1 MELGWCVLLTH
12 CFNNQLGV
20 NFLPHELQASISE
33 LREIEVNAKIEGV
46 FVVTWLSCVYN
57 GLIDYRVSRV
67 DWRTAEWHLWCIKE
81 LQW

>member
-1 MELGWCVLLTH
+1 MKQSRVRVRYCYNMDWNTELGWCVLLTH

-46 FVVTWLSCVYN
+46 FVVT
-57 GLIDYRVSRV
+57 
-67 DWRTAEWHLWCIKE
+67 
-81 LQW
+81 

>member
-46 FVVTWLSCVYN
+46 FVVT
-57 GLIDYRVSRV
+57 
-67 DWRTAEWHLWCIKE
+67 
-81 LQW
+81 